1 MASFLLIHN
10 YISDRGK
17 FQLLSYYFILLYYFP
32 GLPSKLCV
40 PSSTAMRR
48 SHTYILQLVYMLYQN
63 FLFQFGFHFLGSP
76 FTALLIC
83 VSFVVKS
90 VWFTIIPKAMS
101 CSLILVL
108 WNLFI
113 IHQRSVCWTRQ
124 GLCRLAG
131 AGYTEHRVF
140 RRSAHPSVSSRVDT
154 QTGDTVMS
162 IISSAS
168 TYRLHSLSLCMALPC
183 SRMSSFPAC
192 GQEDH

>member
-1 MASFLLIHN
+1 M
-10 YISDRGK
+10 
-17 FQLLSYYFILLYYFP
+17 
-32 GLPSKLCV
+32 
-40 PSSTAMRR
+40 
-48 SHTYILQLVYMLYQN
+48 
-63 FLFQFGFHFLGSP
+63 FQFSFHFLGSP

-83 VSFVVKS
+83 VSYGVKS
-90 VWFTIIPKAMS
+90 VWFSITPEAMS

-124 GLCRLAG
+124 CLFRLAG

-162 IISSAS
+162 IVDSAS
-168 TYRLHSLSLCMALPC
+168 THRLLSLSLCMALLC
-183 SRMSSFPAC
+183 SRMSPFLAC
-192 GQEDH
+192 G